1 MADAP
6 AAKRPKSTSAEETYP
21 HQRISIEVGERTFRC
36 SRRTWTQIETS
47 VIAVAVSLTT
57 PSEDPITLD
66 SFFDEP
72 PHAFERVV
80 TYLRSNCT
88 NYEPPRDDV
97 DLDATATTA
106 RKLGFARYAA
116 HLKLEQVRRDLERE
130 ALYLD
135 SVLRRTKVVST
146 TGGDGHARS
155 T

>member
-6 AAKRPKSTSAEETYP
+6 AAKRSKSTSEETYP

-57 PSEDPITLD
+57 PGEEPITLD

-106 RKLGFARYAA
+106 RKLSLI
-116 HLKLEQVRRDLERE
+116 HI
-130 ALYLD
+130 
-135 SVLRRTKVVST
+135 
-146 TGGDGHARS
+146 
-155 T
+155 